1 MKKLLLNILVLLLLV
16 TNLSS
21 CAIKKQVIAYTV
33 YPVGYLLDRIA
44 EDKIEKYQIQEDKI
58 VQLAQIDSEYQTK
71 ISENQVYLFHIG
83 NLEPYLSLYSN
94 ELKENNVTYF
104 DLSSKNATYEFK
116 RYTLVYVNDKANY
129 IEGPYYQSD
138 VFDDVDMYQKDL
150 SLWLSPIGMLSMA
163 ADIKDYLSSNYF
175 EESTTFENNYTSLEN
190 DLVRLDAE
198 YQILSKKLKNEN
210 KTVKF
215 VSITPSFGNWQKDYG
230 FQVYPVIL
238 SKYGVLPNSEQLE
251 VIKETI
257 IKDEV
262 KYIAYEPNMTADM
275 IEIFNQLQEEL
286 GLTRVN
292 LNNLSSL
299 TTSQKEDNK
308 DYLSIMYENLS
319 VLENMATD
327 NVVDDSTDSGIVDDG
342 DE

>member
-1 MKKLLLNILVLLLLV
+1 MKKLLLNILLLFIIIS
-16 TNLSS
+16 TLSS
-21 CAIKKQVIAYTV
+21 CAVKKQVIAYTV

-44 EDKIEKYQIQEDKI
+44 GEKIEKYQIQEDKI
-58 VQLAQIDSEYQTK
+58 IQLAQIDSDYKTK
-71 ISENQVYLFHIG
+71 ITDNQVFLFHIG
-83 NLEPYLSLYSN
+83 DLEPYLSLYNN
-94 ELKENNVTYF
+94 ELKENGVTYF

-116 RYTLVYVNDKANY
+116 KYTIVYVNDKANY

-138 VFDDVDMYQKDL
+138 VFDDVDTYYKDL

-163 ADIKDYLSSNYF
+163 VDIKDYLASNYF
-175 EESTTFENNYTSLEN
+175 EESTTFENNYTLLEN

-198 YQILSKKLKNEN
+198 YQILSKELQNEN

-238 SKYGVLPNSEQLE
+238 SKYGVLPNEEQIE
-251 VIKETI
+251 VIKQRI

-275 IEIFNQLQEEL
+275 IEIFNRLQEEL

-292 LNNLSSL
+292 MNNLSCL
-299 TTSQKEDNK
+299 TNSQKEDNK

-327 NVVDDSTDSGIVDDG
+327 NIVDESSDSGSI
-342 DE
+342 EEE

>member
-1 MKKLLLNILVLLLLV
+1 MKKLLFKILVLMIMISS
-16 TNLSS
+16 LSG
-21 CAIKKQVIAYTV
+21 CTVRKQVIAYSV
-33 YPVGYLLDRIA
+33 YPVGYLIDRIA
-44 EDKIEKYQIQEDKI
+44 GDKVDKYQIQEDKLI
-58 VQLAQIDSEYQTK
+58 QLAQIDPDYKSV
-71 ISENQVYLFHIG
+71 IADNQVELFHIG
-83 NLEPYLSLYSN
+83 DLEPYLTLYGS
-94 ELKENNVTYF
+94 ELSDQGVSMY

-129 IEGPYYQSD
+129 IEGPYYEGNL
-138 VFDDVDMYQKDL
+138 FDDIDTYNKDL

-163 ADIKDYLSSNYF
+163 ADIEDYLASNYI
-175 EESTTFENNYTSLEN
+175 EESSTFANNYTLLEN

-198 YQILSKKLKNEN
+198 YQILSKKLKSEN

-238 SKYGVLPNSEQLE
+238 SKYGVLPNEEQLE
-251 VIKETI
+251 AIKARI
-257 IKDEV
+257 INDEV
-262 KYIAYEPNMTADM
+262 KYIAYEPNMTDDM
-275 IEIFNQLQEEL
+275 IDLFNQLQEEL

-299 TTSQKEDNK
+299 TDSQKEDNK

-327 NVVDDSTDSGIVDDG
+327 NVVDDSSDRGDSEV
-342 DE
+342 E